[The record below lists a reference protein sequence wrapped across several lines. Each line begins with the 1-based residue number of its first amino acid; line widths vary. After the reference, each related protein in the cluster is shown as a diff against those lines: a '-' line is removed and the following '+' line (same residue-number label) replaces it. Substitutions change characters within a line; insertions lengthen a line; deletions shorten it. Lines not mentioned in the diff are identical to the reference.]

1 MIVAAIFVR
10 ICCLPNR
17 LGERSTSASPVLH
30 LTRTKCAAHFY
41 GSSYVDVLTLDWRLP
56 IFRSKIL
63 DSFCDHQLVSV
74 LGVVVSAD
82 VPSFTGCSVCGGIS
96 IRKTAERHIAQHL
109 AGLSIFKYFCR
120 LEDLP

>member
-1 MIVAAIFVR
+1 MNDP
-10 ICCLPNR
+10 L
-17 LGERSTSASPVLH
+17 LLH
-30 LTRTKCAAHFY
+30 QLTKRAAHFY
-41 GSSYVDVLTLDWRLP
+41 GSSYVGGLTLDWRLL
-56 IFRSKIL
+56 ILSSKKL